1 MPKIQMTVIPEPEEG
16 TAAVLAPVPNFA
28 EANSYTVMS
37 GSADTDYI
45 CGACRTPIA
54 IGVSQGQL
62 VGLVLKCGKC
72 QSYNAIRGTKL

>member
-16 TAAVLAPVPNFA
+16 TAAVLAPVP
-28 EANSYTVMS
+28 NSYTVMS

>member
-45 CGACRTPIA
+45 
-54 IGVSQGQL
+54 VSERK
-62 VGLVLKCGKC
+62 LKRPYVTEGYQHNIDRRC
-72 QSYNAIRGTKL
+72 SN